1 MEEWIG
7 QHWHRFVTAQ
17 ADGTHAD
24 AAVSLAEMQRPIAL
38 LLHAAGG
45 QARVAPAAPVAVGGE
60 RTLWQRL
67 AGAGRR
73 APLGQLDAEVLA
85 LPERLA
91 VHADAGLN
99 RDLYLWLAALAAHLD
114 PRDGDWL
121 QANLAATQRT
131 LAALPGL
138 RARWQRL
145 REAELA
151 LRPTATELGPER
163 AVQAALRAL
172 RATAP
177 VDPRDVAPVW
187 CWLRPCAGALWS
199 GAADAADEAGGAPP
213 PHPPGARVTTLR
225 QRRRVQHQDGEA
237 ARAPLLLAPK
247 SEWLKTFTDPFP
259 IDRAQ
264 DDHDDGDAATAAE
277 ELDALTL
284 QRQPGPS
291 LAARVR
297 FDLDLPAASADDLPV
312 GEGEWLSEW
321 DPRRQTLVPRRV
333 LAQAMAARDP
343 VPWQPAPALRAQAA
357 RLRRRLA
364 LQQAAPRWLRG
375 QRDGEALDLDACV
388 RHLSHPVGVAAVY
401 QRPVRAQRELASLL
415 LADLSLSTDA
425 HANDQQRVIDV
436 IRDALFTF
444 GEALSGSGDAFA
456 MLGFSSVRRQLRLHA
471 LKGFD
476 ERWGAG
482 VHARLGALKPG
493 YYTRM
498 GAALRAATLRL
509 QQRPERQR
517 LLILLTDGKPHDLD
531 GYEGRLGQEDT
542 RQAVQEARAAGLLPF
557 AVSIDETAPEALP
570 QLFGSQGWAW
580 VRRPDE
586 LPARLATLYGQLT
599 R

>member
-7 QHWHRFVTAQ
+7 QRWDRFVTAR
-17 ADGTHAD
+17 ADGSHAA
-24 AAVSLAEMQRPIAL
+24 AAVTLAEMQRPIAL

-45 QARVAPAAPVAVGGE
+45 RARVASAAPVAVGGE
-60 RTLWQRL
+60 RSWWQRV

-91 VHADAGLN
+91 VHANAALN

-145 REAELA
+145 CEAELA
-151 LRPTATELGPER
+151 LRPAASTTGLE
-163 AVQAALRAL
+163 QALQDALRTL
-172 RATAP
+172 RSTAS
-177 VDPRDVAPVW
+177 VDPRQVTPVW
-187 CWLRPCAGALWS
+187 CWLRPCGPAHA
-199 GAADAADEAGGAPP
+199 AADLDPEGGDEAAPRP
-213 PHPPGARVTTLR
+213 AGDKVTVLA
-225 QRRRVQHQDGEA
+225 QRRRVQRQDGEA

-247 SEWLKTFTDPFP
+247 SEWIKTFTDPFP

-264 DDHDDGDAATAAE
+264 DDQDDGDAATAAE
-277 ELDALTL
+277 ELDRLTL
-284 QRQPGPS
+284 QRQNGPS

-312 GEGEWLSEW
+312 GEGEWLPEW
-321 DPRRQTLVPRRV
+321 DPRRHTLVPQRV
-333 LAQAMAARDP
+333 LAQTLAARAP
-343 VPWQPAPALRAQAA
+343 LPWQPAPALRAQAA
-357 RLRRRLA
+357 QLRRRLA

-388 RHLSHPVGVAAVY
+388 RHLAHPVGVAAVY

-444 GEALSGSGDAFA
+444 GEALNGSGDAFA
-456 MLGFSSVRRQLRLHA
+456 MLGFSSVRRQLRLHE

-498 GAALRAATLRL
+498 GAALRAATRRL
-509 QQRPERQR
+509 QERPERQR

-557 AVSIDETAPEALP
+557 AVSIDETAPEVLP

-586 LPARLATLYGQLT
+586 LPARLTTLYGKLI

>member
-7 QHWHRFVTAQ
+7 KHWDRFVTAQ
-17 ADGTHAD
+17 ADGLHA
-24 AAVSLAEMQRPIAL
+24 AAVVSLADMQRPIDL

-45 QARVAPAAPVAVGGE
+45 RARVAAAAPVAVGGE
-60 RTLWQRL
+60 RTLWQRV

-91 VHADAGLN
+91 VHPDPALN

-114 PRDGDWL
+114 PCDTDWL
-121 QANLAATQRT
+121 QGNLLATQRT

-145 REAELA
+145 LAAELA
-151 LRPTATELGPER
+151 LRPVAPPPGPEHDL
-163 AVQAALRAL
+163 QAALRSGCPIGA
-172 RATAP
+172 
-177 VDPRDVAPVW
+177 VDPQRVAPVW
-187 CWLRPCAGALWS
+187 CWLRPSASAPWAGRAED
-199 GAADAADEAGGAPP
+199 GDAPQQR
-213 PHPPGARVTTLR
+213 PPGGPLTALA

-247 SEWLKTFTDPFP
+247 SEWLKTFTDPFD

-264 DDHDDGDAATAAE
+264 DDQDDGDAVTAAE
-277 ELDALTL
+277 ELDTLTL
-284 QRQPGPS
+284 QRHSGPS

-312 GEGEWLSEW
+312 GEGEWLPEW
-321 DPRRQTLVPRRV
+321 DPRRHTLVPRRV
-333 LAQAMAARDP
+333 LAQTLAARAP
-343 VPWQPAPALRAQAA
+343 VPWQPALPLRAQAA
-357 RLRRRLA
+357 QLRRRLA

-388 RHLSHPVGVAAVY
+388 RHLSHPVGRAAVY
-401 QRPVRAQRELASLL
+401 QRQVRVQRELASLL

-425 HANDQQRVIDV
+425 HANNEQRVIDV

-456 MLGFSSVRRQLRLHA
+456 MLGFSSVRRQLRLHE

-498 GAALRAATLRL
+498 GAALRAATRRL
-509 QQRPERQR
+509 QERPERQR

-557 AVSIDETAPEALP
+557 AVSIDEAAPEVLP
-570 QLFGSQGWAW
+570 QLFGKQGWAW
-580 VRRPDE
+580 VRRPEE
-586 LPARLATLYGQLT
+586 LPSRLATLYGQLT